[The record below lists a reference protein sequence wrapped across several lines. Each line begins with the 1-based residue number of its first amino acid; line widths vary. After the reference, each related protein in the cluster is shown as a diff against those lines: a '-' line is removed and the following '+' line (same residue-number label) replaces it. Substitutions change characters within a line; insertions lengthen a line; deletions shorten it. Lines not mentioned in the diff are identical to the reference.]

1 MALTIYEKADE
12 LQFELR
18 GIFSDAEV
26 IHLQDEWERAQLNGF
41 WRQIVVDIS
50 ELSRCD
56 TAGEQ
61 LLSRLLALGN
71 RFSAR
76 NPYSLQL
83 LRRLSER
90 ASGGSAPEDF
100 GSPEKKDVGLV
111 SPAIGSCM
119 PWLEPN
125 VNLVFLDPH
134 RVVGLPN
141 AMIVSGD
148 RQYLLVR
155 GIRVGR
161 AMTACGC

>member
-18 GIFSDAEV
+18 GIFADAEV

-61 LLSRLLALGN
+61 LLSRLLALGS

-83 LRRLSER
+83 LRRLSEY
-90 ASGGSAPEDF
+90 ASAGSALEAF

-111 SPAIGSCM
+111 RSR
-119 PWLEPN
+119 
-125 VNLVFLDPH
+125 H
-134 RVVGLPN
+134 RVLHAV
-141 AMIVSGD
+141 A
-148 RQYLLVR
+148 
-155 GIRVGR
+155 
-161 AMTACGC
+161 